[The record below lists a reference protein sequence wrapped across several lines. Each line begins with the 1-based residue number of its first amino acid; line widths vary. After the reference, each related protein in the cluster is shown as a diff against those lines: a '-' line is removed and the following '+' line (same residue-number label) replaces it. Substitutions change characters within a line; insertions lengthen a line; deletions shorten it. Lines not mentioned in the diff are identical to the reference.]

1 MRSQAFTAAVID
13 RLIAWRLPLLV
24 IGLALGAVSF
34 LPARHL
40 EFDRSIENMFAAD
53 DPLLV
58 PYRRLTRT
66 FGGNEIALA
75 AYNDANLLSDQ
86 GMARLEKLTAALAS
100 VPGVAAVQ
108 SLSSTPIG
116 RAIASSEK
124 LLELFE
130 GYTVSDDRRT
140 AAVICILKEEDKTD
154 IPRAHTVDG
163 LRAIV
168 EQYPGGMLAGEPVMI
183 VDGFRYLESDG
194 RLLMRLSTLM
204 LGITIVLCFRSLRWV
219 LVPIAVVQLTIWTT
233 QALLVV
239 LDLQLS
245 MVSSML
251 SAIITV
257 VGVATV
263 MHIVVQFREERGRGL
278 APTEA
283 FRTASILLAGP
294 IVSACITDTVACS
307 SLLLARVGPVQDFGL
322 MTAIGL
328 TLVLLSLMLL
338 MPGLAL
344 VGRIDPDPKRSW
356 GEDRL
361 DRGLY
366 GTVAAVERRPLWFAV
381 ATIVVAALGFIGSL
395 RMEIESDF
403 TKNFRADSPVVRSY
417 QFVEESLGG
426 AGVWDV
432 LVPAPAELDAAFLA
446 RVSRL
451 ENRLR
456 SIQIEDSSGDH
467 EAGLTIVFSLAD
479 VVVAV
484 SPLSLE
490 TLERWPAK
498 WTTTALGTMRTYM
511 REAYRTL
518 HARDPVRGEY
528 VFRILLRSR
537 ERQPAEQKK
546 DLIAAVER
554 LVAEEFPPTDD
565 SAGAEVTGFFV
576 LLTYLIDS
584 LLNDQWITFA
594 VATAG
599 MWCVMLV
606 VFRSAI
612 LAAIGLV
619 PSVLPVFVTM
629 GTLGWLGIPL
639 NMGAAVIAAFSMGLS
654 VDATVHYIVDFQR
667 ARRRGAAF
675 REALDAAQQSAG
687 RAAFFATLALVIG
700 FSALCTSE
708 FVPTIY
714 FGALTAI
721 TMLFGLAGNLIVLP
735 LLLRLCVGGART
747 GRQRVPADLPSFN
760 P

>member
-1 MRSQAFTAAVID
+1 LPIMPQTSVTAALID

-24 IGLALGAVSF
+24 IGLALGAASF
-34 LPARHL
+34 LPARRL
-40 EFDRSIENMFAAD
+40 QFDRSIENMFAED
-53 DPLLV
+53 DPLLA
-58 PYRRLTRT
+58 PYRRLKRT

-75 AYNDANLLSDQ
+75 AYADPDLLSEE
-86 GMARLEKLTAALAS
+86 GMARLDELSAELRA

-108 SLSSTPIG
+108 SLSTTPLG
-116 RAIASSEK
+116 PAIAAPDNALAAR

-140 AAVICILKEEDKTD
+140 AAVICILEAEHDIA
-154 IPRAHTVDG
+154 IPRAATVDQ
-163 LRAIV
+163 LRAVI
-168 EQYPGGMLAGEPVMI
+168 EKYPGGMLAGEPVMI

-194 RLLMRLSTLM
+194 RLLMRLSTLL
-204 LGITIVLCFRSLRWV
+204 LGVTIVLCFRSLRWV
-219 LVPIAVVQLTIWTT
+219 LVPIAVVQLTIWMT
-233 QALLVV
+233 QAMLVA

-263 MHIVVQFREERGRGL
+263 MHVVIRFREERGRGL
-278 APTEA
+278 PPIEA
-283 FRTASILLAGP
+283 FRAAAIVLAAP
-294 IVSACITDTVACS
+294 IVSACLTDTVACS

-328 TLVLLSLMLL
+328 TLVLFSLMLL

-344 VGRIDPDPKRSW
+344 VGGIDPDPKRSW

-366 GTVAAVERRPLWFAV
+366 RSIAAVERRPWWFGLSTVAVAVFAV
-381 ATIVVAALGFIGSL
+381 VGSL
-395 RMEIESDF
+395 KMEIESDF
-403 TKNFRADSPVVRSY
+403 TKNFRADSPVVQSY
-417 QFVEESLGG
+417 RFVEDSLGG

-432 LVPAPAELDAAFLA
+432 LLPAPAKIDAAFLS
-446 RVSRL
+446 RVARL
-451 ENRLR
+451 EERLR
-456 SIQIEDSSGDH
+456 GIQVESGSSESGQ
-467 EAGLTIVFSLAD
+467 GLTKVFSLAD
-479 VVVAV
+479 VVAAV

-490 TLERWPAK
+490 ALERMPAAV
-498 WTTTALGTMRTYM
+498 TAAALDAMRKYM
-511 REAYRTL
+511 GDAFSTL
-518 HARDPVRGEY
+518 HARDPDTGQF

-546 DLIAAVER
+546 QLIAAVER
-554 LVAEEFPPTDD
+554 LAGEEFPPTDH
-565 SAGAEVTGFFV
+565 APGAQVTGFFV
-576 LLTYLIDS
+576 LLTQLIDS
-584 LLNDQWITFA
+584 LLRDQWITFA
-594 VATAG
+594 AATSG

-606 VFRSAI
+606 VFRSPA
-612 LAAIGLV
+612 LAAVGLV
-619 PSVLPVFVTM
+619 PSVLPVFVMT
-629 GTLGWLGIPL
+629 GALGWLGIPL

-667 ARRRGAAF
+667 ARRRGLQF
-675 REALDAAQQSAG
+675 REALDAAQQTAG
-687 RAAFFATLALVIG
+687 RAAFFATLALVVG

-721 TMLFGLAGNLIVLP
+721 TMLFGLVGNLIVLP
-735 LLLRLCVGGART
+735 LLLRLCLSESIR
-747 GRQRVPADLPSFN
+747 RRPLR
-760 P
+760 